1 MMRHSRY
8 AKAVPSV
15 VLISTLAFAGC
26 FRRAP
31 EPVQPAAAPAQQL
44 IAVGDG
50 VPIGSAIPT
59 APTMTLG
66 DPAEPYVDLELV
78 DAPVRL
84 VLQRLAEIGGL
95 QLVIP
100 ANLSRTISVQYVKV
114 PVSVAL
120 ADVLKRSGLQ
130 LGSGPAANLP
140 YDTVTVFYQ
149 LPANIDSLSVDA
161 IIRRFGVSRAIAEL
175 IVKSRR
181 P

>member
-1 MMRHSRY
+1 MSDHVRL
-8 AKAVPSV
+8 AKAAPSIVLASTLLVVGCWHFNHEPPAQPSV
-15 VLISTLAFAGC
+15 
-26 FRRAP
+26 AP
-31 EPVQPAAAPAQQL
+31 VREIVPATPES
-44 IAVGDG
+44 
-50 VPIGSAIPT
+50 SAPT
-59 APTMTLG
+59 APLLM
-66 DPAEPYVDLELV
+66 AETTEPLVDLELV

-100 ANLSRTISVQYVKV
+100 PNLNRTISVQYVRV

-120 ADVLKRSGLQ
+120 DDVLRRAGLR

-140 YDTVTVFYQ
+140 FDTVTVFYQ

-161 IIRRFGVSRAIAEL
+161 IMRRFGVSRRMAEL
-175 IVKSRR
+175 LVKSRR

>member
-1 MMRHSRY
+1 MTDHAR
-8 AKAVPSV
+8 
-15 VLISTLAFAGC
+15 
-26 FRRAP
+26 FRRLAP
-31 EPVQPAAAPAQQL
+31 TLVLAVTLVLVGCMRRTVEPIQPPATPVREIVPAA
-44 IAVGDG
+44 DG
-50 VPIGSAIPT
+50 VPASAVPI
-59 APTMTLG
+59 APTSITAE
-66 DPAEPYVDLELV
+66 PAEPYVDLELV

-100 ANLSRTISVQYVKV
+100 ASLDKRISVQYVRV

-120 ADVLKRSGLQ
+120 NDVLRRSGLR
-130 LGSGPAANLP
+130 LGSGPAANMP

-149 LPANIDSLSVDA
+149 LPANIDSLSVDG
-161 IIRRFGVSRAIAEL
+161 IMKRFGVSRAMAEL